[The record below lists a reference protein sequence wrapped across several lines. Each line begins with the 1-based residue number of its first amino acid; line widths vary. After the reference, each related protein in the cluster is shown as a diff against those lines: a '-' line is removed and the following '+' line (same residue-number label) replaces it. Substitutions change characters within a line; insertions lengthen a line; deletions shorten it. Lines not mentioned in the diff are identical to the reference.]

1 VSPSKL
7 EGGVNV
13 PIAGLLPTSLL
24 EWGRIVVVAAF
35 VALLAFFLGQCS
47 GKSVER
53 SRAAAARAEANVEA
67 MATNAKATEAAAEQ
81 RVEDATEVAA
91 QEEVL
96 IDAIQS
102 TPDTAPDAV
111 RVRLGCERL
120 RAQGTDPAAFPAC
133 R

>member
-1 VSPSKL
+1 MTWFTGAAAFLGTWWKV
-7 EGGVNV
+7 G
-13 PIAGLLPTSLL
+13 
-24 EWGRIVVVAAF
+24 AAF
-35 VALLAFFLGQCS
+35 VLGCLLTAPLAYCG
-47 GKSVER
+47 GKK
-53 SRAAAARAEANVEA
+53 AAKAQYEAARAEANVEA
-67 MATNAKATEAAAEQ
+67 LKTNAKATEKAAEQ
-81 RVEDATEVAA
+81 RTRDATEVAA